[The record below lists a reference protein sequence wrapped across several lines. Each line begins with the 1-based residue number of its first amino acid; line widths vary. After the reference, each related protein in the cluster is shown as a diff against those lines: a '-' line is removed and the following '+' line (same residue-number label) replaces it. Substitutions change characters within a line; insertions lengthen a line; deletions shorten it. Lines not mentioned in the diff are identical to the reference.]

1 MLILLITPV
10 LSVLSFSSPSNE
22 SREQVTLVAIL
33 EDQGDP
39 KRWDTLIQPALD
51 ELKMRH
57 PELNIQI
64 NYTAYPYDRA
74 KSQMINEIPNQIH
87 ADLVNDNNSWLL
99 VSTFP

>member
-1 MLILLITPV
+1 MIILLITPV

-51 ELKMRH
+51 ELKTRH

-64 NYTAYPYDRA
+64 NYIAYPYDRA

-87 ADLVNDNNSWLL
+87 VDLVNDNISRLL